1 MGRPFSLKTEG
12 IHMFFLQKKG
22 FLRRS
27 AINRAAKNEPSHA
40 AWQFARFSMH
50 SGENDLRLIARKKDS
65 SQVST
70 MV

>member
-1 MGRPFSLKTEG
+1 MGRPFSLKTKG
-12 IHMFFLQKKG
+12 IHMIFLQIKG
-22 FLRRS
+22 FLRRA
-27 AINRAAKNEPSHA
+27 AINNAAKNRIKPD

-50 SGENDLRLIARKKDS
+50 SGENDLRFIAHKKDS